1 MKNFLRIILVT
12 FIMLL
17 PTLSQ
22 AQHNSTQLVKDSV
35 ISVQQAEKII
45 QQQQSDQH
53 YLMVEGEDRID
64 RIIESVSI
72 FIVTILIVL
81 PILLSIVYFFRYLTK
96 KDVREKEFLMGLVDK
111 GAINNANNENLNSII
126 NAKREKSITAQ
137 NKFLVDAT
145 MLGIGFAVM
154 FSEFACGARID
165 KFTLLIAMIL
175 FFSGLLRLIVRTIFL
190 IIEMKKKKKRKNAD
204 NNSIEL
210 IEVKSNATQQEQQ

>member
-22 AQHNSTQLVKDSV
+22 AQHNITQLVKDSV

-45 QQQQSDQH
+45 QQQQADQH
-53 YLMVEGEDRID
+53 YLMVEEQHRID
-64 RIIESVSI
+64 HIIELGSI
-72 FIVTILIVL
+72 CIVIILIAL
-81 PILLSIVYFFRYLTK
+81 PILLSIVYFFRYLGK

-154 FSEFACGARID
+154 FSEITGGARIND
-165 KFTLLIAMIL
+165 FILFIAIIL

-190 IIEMKKKKKRKNAD
+190 IIEIKKKKRKNAE
-204 NNSIEL
+204 NNSIEV
-210 IEVKSNATQQEQQ
+210 IEVKNNETQQEQQ

>member
-1 MKNFLRIILVT
+1 MKNILRIILVT

-22 AQHNSTQLVKDSV
+22 AQHNITQLVKDSV
-35 ISVQQAEKII
+35 ITVQQAERII
-45 QQQQSDQH
+45 QQQQADQH

-81 PILLSIVYFFRYLTK
+81 PILLSIIYFFRYLGK

-154 FSEFACGARID
+154 FNGRID
-165 KFTLLIAMIL
+165 KFILLIAMIL

-190 IIEMKKKKKRKNAD
+190 IIEMKKKKRKNAE
-204 NNSIEL
+204 NNSIEV
-210 IEVKSNATQQEQQ
+210 IEVKSNDTQQEQQ

>member
-1 MKNFLRIILVT
+1 MKNILRIILVT

-22 AQHNSTQLVKDSV
+22 AQHNITQLVKDSV

-81 PILLSIVYFFRYLTK
+81 PILLSIIYFFRYLTK

-145 MLGIGFAVM
+145 MFGIGFAVM
-154 FSEFACGARID
+154 FSEFACGARINE
-165 KFTLLIAMIL
+165 FILLIAIIL

-190 IIEMKKKKKRKNAD
+190 IIEIKKKKRKNAE
-204 NNSIEL
+204 NNSIEV

>member
-1 MKNFLRIILVT
+1 MKNILRIILVT

-22 AQHNSTQLVKDSV
+22 AQHNITQLVKDSV
-35 ISVQQAEKII
+35 ITVQQAEKII
-45 QQQQSDQH
+45 QQQQADQH
-53 YLMVEGEDRID
+53 YLMVEGEKRID
-64 RIIESVSI
+64 N
-72 FIVTILIVL
+72 IVEFVCICIVIILIAL
-81 PILLSIVYFFRYLTK
+81 PIFLSIVYFFRYLGK

-111 GAINNANNENLNSII
+111 GGINNANNENLNSII

-154 FSEFACGARID
+154 FSEFTCDARIND
-165 KFTLLIAMIL
+165 FILLIAIIL

-190 IIEMKKKKKRKNAD
+190 IIEIKKKKRKNAD

-210 IEVKSNATQQEQQ
+210 IEVKSNDTQQEQQ

>member
-1 MKNFLRIILVT
+1 MKNILRIILVT

-22 AQHNSTQLVKDSV
+22 AQHNITQLVKDSV
-35 ISVQQAEKII
+35 ITVQQAEKII
-45 QQQQSDQH
+45 QQQQADQH

-111 GAINNANNENLNSII
+111 GAINNANNENLKSII

-154 FSEFACGARID
+154 FSENTNHVRID
-165 KFTLLIAMIL
+165 KFILLIAIIL

-190 IIEMKKKKKRKNAD
+190 IIEIKKKKRKNAD
-204 NNSIEL
+204 NNSIEV
-210 IEVKSNATQQEQQ
+210 IEVKSNETQQEQQ

>member
-1 MKNFLRIILVT
+1 
-12 FIMLL
+12 MLL

-22 AQHNSTQLVKDSV
+22 AQHNITQLVKDSV

-53 YLMVEGEDRID
+53 YLMVQEQHRID
-64 RIIESVSI
+64 DIIEFVSI
-72 FIVTILIVL
+72 CIVIILIAL
-81 PILLSIVYFFRYLTK
+81 PILLSIVYFFRYLGK

-154 FSEFACGARID
+154 FSGSRID
-165 KFTLLIAMIL
+165 KFILLIAMIL

-190 IIEMKKKKKRKNAD
+190 IIEIKKKKRKNAD

-210 IEVKSNATQQEQQ
+210 IEVKSNDTQQEQQ

>member
-22 AQHNSTQLVKDSV
+22 AQHNITQLVKDSV

-45 QQQQSDQH
+45 QQQQANQH
-53 YLMVEGEDRID
+53 YLMVEEQHRID
-64 RIIESVSI
+64 HIIELVSI
-72 FIVTILIVL
+72 CIVIILIAL
-81 PILLSIVYFFRYLTK
+81 PILLSIVYFFRYLGK

-111 GAINNANNENLNSII
+111 GAITDANNENLNSII

-154 FSEFACGARID
+154 FSGRID
-165 KFTLLIAMIL
+165 KFILLIAMIL

-190 IIEMKKKKKRKNAD
+190 IIEMKKKKRKNAE
-204 NNSIEL
+204 NNSIEV

>member
-17 PTLSQ
+17 PTLLQ
-22 AQHNSTQLVKDSV
+22 AQHNITQLVKDSV

-45 QQQQSDQH
+45 QQQQADQH
-53 YLMVEGEDRID
+53 YLMVEEQHRID
-64 RIIESVSI
+64 HIIELVSI
-72 FIVTILIVL
+72 CIVIILIAL
-81 PILLSIVYFFRYLTK
+81 PILLSIVYFFRYLGK

-154 FSEFACGARID
+154 FSEITGARIND
-165 KFTLLIAMIL
+165 FILLIAIIL

-190 IIEMKKKKKRKNAD
+190 IIEIKKKKRKNAD
-204 NNSIEL
+204 NNSIEV
-210 IEVKSNATQQEQQ
+210 IEVKSNETQQEQQ

>member
-22 AQHNSTQLVKDSV
+22 AQHNITQLVKDSV

-45 QQQQSDQH
+45 QQQQADQH
-53 YLMVEGEDRID
+53 YLMVEEQHRID
-64 RIIESVSI
+64 HIIELVSI
-72 FIVTILIVL
+72 CIVIILIAL
-81 PILLSIVYFFRYLTK
+81 PILLSIVYFFRYLGK

-111 GAINNANNENLNSII
+111 GAITDANNENLNSII

-154 FSEFACGARID
+154 FSEITGGARIND
-165 KFTLLIAMIL
+165 FILFIAIIL

-190 IIEMKKKKKRKNAD
+190 IIEIKKKKRKNAE
-204 NNSIEL
+204 NNSIEV
-210 IEVKSNATQQEQQ
+210 IEVKNNETQQEQQ

>member
-1 MKNFLRIILVT
+1 MT

-22 AQHNSTQLVKDSV
+22 AQHNITQLVKDSV
-35 ISVQQAEKII
+35 ISVQQAERII
-45 QQQQSDQH
+45 QQQQADQH
-53 YLMVEGEDRID
+53 YLMVQGEHRID
-64 RIIESVSI
+64 DITEFVSI
-72 FIVTILIVL
+72 CIVIILIAL
-81 PILLSIVYFFRYLTK
+81 PILLSIVYFFRYLGK

-111 GAINNANNENLNSII
+111 GAITDANNENLNSII

-165 KFTLLIAMIL
+165 KFTLLIAIIL

-190 IIEMKKKKKRKNAD
+190 IIEIKKKKRKNAD

-210 IEVKSNATQQEQQ
+210 IEVKSNDTQQEQQ

>member
-22 AQHNSTQLVKDSV
+22 AQHNITQLVKDSV

-45 QQQQSDQH
+45 QQQQADQH
-53 YLMVEGEDRID
+53 YLMVEEQHRID
-64 RIIESVSI
+64 HIIELASI
-72 FIVTILIVL
+72 CIVIILIAL
-81 PILLSIVYFFRYLTK
+81 PILLSIVYFFRYLGK

-154 FSEFACGARID
+154 FSEITGGARIND
-165 KFTLLIAMIL
+165 FILFIAIIL

-190 IIEMKKKKKRKNAD
+190 IIEIKKKKRKNAE
-204 NNSIEL
+204 NNSIEV
-210 IEVKSNATQQEQQ
+210 IEVKSNETQQEQQ

>member
-22 AQHNSTQLVKDSV
+22 AQHNITQLVKDSV

-45 QQQQSDQH
+45 QQQQTDQH
-53 YLMVEGEDRID
+53 YLMVEEQHRID
-64 RIIESVSI
+64 HIIELASI
-72 FIVTILIVL
+72 CIVIILIAL
-81 PILLSIVYFFRYLTK
+81 PILLSIVYFFRYLGK

-154 FSEFACGARID
+154 FSEITGGARID
-165 KFTLLIAMIL
+165 DFILFIAIIL

-190 IIEMKKKKKRKNAD
+190 IIEIKKKKRKNAD

-210 IEVKSNATQQEQQ
+210 IEVKSNETQQEQQ

>member
-22 AQHNSTQLVKDSV
+22 AQHNITQLVKDSV

-45 QQQQSDQH
+45 QQQQADQH
-53 YLMVEGEDRID
+53 YLMVEEQHRID
-64 RIIESVSI
+64 HIIELVSI
-72 FIVTILIVL
+72 CIVIILIAL
-81 PILLSIVYFFRYLTK
+81 PILLSIVYFFRYLGK

-154 FSEFACGARID
+154 FSEITGGARIND
-165 KFTLLIAMIL
+165 FILFIAIIL
-175 FFSGLLRLIVRTIFL
+175 FFSGLLSLIVRTIFL
-190 IIEMKKKKKRKNAD
+190 IIEIQKKKIKNAE
-204 NNSIEL
+204 NNSIEV
-210 IEVKSNATQQEQQ
+210 IEVKNNETQQEQQ

>member
-1 MKNFLRIILVT
+1 MKNILRIILVT

-22 AQHNSTQLVKDSV
+22 AQHNITQLVKDSV
-35 ISVQQAEKII
+35 ITVQQAERII
-45 QQQQSDQH
+45 QQQQADQH

-81 PILLSIVYFFRYLTK
+81 PILLSIIYFFRYLGK

-126 NAKREKSITAQ
+126 NAKREKSTTAQ

-154 FSEFACGARID
+154 FNGRID
-165 KFTLLIAMIL
+165 KFILLIAMIL

-190 IIEMKKKKKRKNAD
+190 IIEMKKKKRKNAE
-204 NNSIEL
+204 NNSIEV
-210 IEVKSNATQQEQQ
+210 IEVKSNDTQQEQQ

>member
-22 AQHNSTQLVKDSV
+22 AQHNITQLVKDSV

-45 QQQQSDQH
+45 QQQQTDQH
-53 YLMVEGEDRID
+53 YLMVEEQHRID
-64 RIIESVSI
+64 HIIELVSI
-72 FIVTILIVL
+72 CIVIILIAL
-81 PILLSIVYFFRYLTK
+81 PILLSIVYFFRYLGK

-154 FSEFACGARID
+154 FSEITGGARIND
-165 KFTLLIAMIL
+165 FILFIAIIL

-190 IIEMKKKKKRKNAD
+190 IIEIKKKKRKNAE
-204 NNSIEL
+204 NNSIEV
-210 IEVKSNATQQEQQ
+210 IEVKNNETQQEQQ

>member
-1 MKNFLRIILVT
+1 MKNILRIILVT

-22 AQHNSTQLVKDSV
+22 AQHNITQLVKDSV

-45 QQQQSDQH
+45 QQQQADQQ
-53 YLMVEGEDRID
+53 YLMVEGENRID

-72 FIVTILIVL
+72 FIVTILIIL

-190 IIEMKKKKKRKNAD
+190 IIEIKKKKRKNAD

-210 IEVKSNATQQEQQ
+210 IEVKSNDTQQEQQ

>member
-22 AQHNSTQLVKDSV
+22 AQHNITQLVKDSV

-45 QQQQSDQH
+45 QQQQADQH
-53 YLMVEGEDRID
+53 YLMVEEQHRIYH
-64 RIIESVSI
+64 IIELVSI
-72 FIVTILIVL
+72 CIVIILIAL
-81 PILLSIVYFFRYLTK
+81 PILLSIVYFFRYLGK

-154 FSEFACGARID
+154 FSEITGGARIND
-165 KFTLLIAMIL
+165 FILFIAIIL

-190 IIEMKKKKKRKNAD
+190 IIEIQKKKRKNAE
-204 NNSIEL
+204 NNSIEV
-210 IEVKSNATQQEQQ
+210 IEVKNNETQQEQQ

>member
-17 PTLSQ
+17 PTLLQ
-22 AQHNSTQLVKDSV
+22 AQHNITQLVKDSV

-45 QQQQSDQH
+45 QQQQADQH
-53 YLMVEGEDRID
+53 YLMVEEQHRID
-64 RIIESVSI
+64 HIIELVSI
-72 FIVTILIVL
+72 CIVIILIAL
-81 PILLSIVYFFRYLTK
+81 PILLSIVYFFRYLGK

-165 KFTLLIAMIL
+165 KFTLLIAIIL

-190 IIEMKKKKKRKNAD
+190 IIEIKKKKRKNAE
-204 NNSIEL
+204 NNSIEV
-210 IEVKSNATQQEQQ
+210 IEVKNNETQQEQQ

>member
-22 AQHNSTQLVKDSV
+22 AQHNITQLVKDSV

-45 QQQQSDQH
+45 QQQQSNQH
-53 YLMVEGEDRID
+53 YLMVEEQHRID
-64 RIIESVSI
+64 HIIELVSI
-72 FIVTILIVL
+72 CIVIILIAL
-81 PILLSIVYFFRYLTK
+81 PILLSIVYFFRYLGK

-154 FSEFACGARID
+154 FSGRID
-165 KFTLLIAMIL
+165 KFILLIAMIL

-190 IIEMKKKKKRKNAD
+190 IIEMKKKKRKNAE
-204 NNSIEL
+204 NNSIEV

>member
-22 AQHNSTQLVKDSV
+22 AQHNITQLVKDSV
-35 ISVQQAEKII
+35 ISVQQAERII
-45 QQQQSDQH
+45 QQEQADKH
-53 YLMVEGEDRID
+53 YLMVEGQDRID
-64 RIIESVSI
+64 DIIEFVYI
-72 FIVTILIVL
+72 CVVIILIAL
-81 PILLSIVYFFRYLTK
+81 PILLSIVYFFRYLGK
-96 KDVREKEFLMGLVDK
+96 KDIREKEFLMGLVDK
-111 GAINNANNENLNSII
+111 GGITDANNENLNSII

-154 FSEFACGARID
+154 FSEFACGARINE
-165 KFTLLIAMIL
+165 FILLIAIIL

-190 IIEMKKKKKRKNAD
+190 IIEMKKKKRKNAD

-210 IEVKSNATQQEQQ
+210 IEVKNNDTQQEQQ

>member
-22 AQHNSTQLVKDSV
+22 AQHNITQLVKDSV

-45 QQQQSDQH
+45 QQQQADQH
-53 YLMVEGEDRID
+53 YLMVEEQHRID
-64 RIIESVSI
+64 HIIELVSI
-72 FIVTILIVL
+72 CIVIILIAL
-81 PILLSIVYFFRYLTK
+81 PILLSIVYFFRYLGK

-154 FSEFACGARID
+154 FSEITGGARIND
-165 KFTLLIAMIL
+165 FILFIAIIL

-190 IIEMKKKKKRKNAD
+190 IIEIQKKKRKNAE
-204 NNSIEL
+204 NNSIEV
-210 IEVKSNATQQEQQ
+210 IEVKNNETQQEQQ

>member
-1 MKNFLRIILVT
+1 MKNILRIILVT

-22 AQHNSTQLVKDSV
+22 AQHNITQLVKDSV
-35 ISVQQAEKII
+35 ISVQQAERII
-45 QQQQSDQH
+45 QQEQADKH
-53 YLMVEGEDRID
+53 YLMVEGENRID

-81 PILLSIVYFFRYLTK
+81 PILLSIVYFFRYLGA

-111 GAINNANNENLNSII
+111 GAITDANNENLNSII
-126 NAKREKSITAQ
+126 NVKREKSITAQ

-154 FSEFACGARID
+154 FSKFACGARINE
-165 KFTLLIAMIL
+165 FILLIAIIL

-190 IIEMKKKKKRKNAD
+190 IIEIKKKKRKNAE
-204 NNSIEL
+204 NKSIEL

>member
-1 MKNFLRIILVT
+1 MKNILRIILVI

-22 AQHNSTQLVKDSV
+22 AQHNITQLVKDSV

-53 YLMVEGEDRID
+53 YLMVEGENRID

-81 PILLSIVYFFRYLTK
+81 PILLSIVYFFRYLGK

-154 FSEFACGARID
+154 FSGSRID
-165 KFTLLIAMIL
+165 KSILLIAMIL

-190 IIEMKKKKKRKNAD
+190 IIEMKKKKRKNAE
-204 NNSIEL
+204 NNSIEV
-210 IEVKSNATQQEQQ
+210 IEVKSNETQQEQQ

>member
-22 AQHNSTQLVKDSV
+22 AQHNIAQLVKDSV
-35 ISVQQAEKII
+35 ITVQQAENII
-45 QQQQSDQH
+45 QQQQADQH
-53 YLMVEGEDRID
+53 YLMVQGEHRID
-64 RIIESVSI
+64 DIIESVSI
-72 FIVTILIVL
+72 CIVIILIAL
-81 PILLSIVYFFRYLTK
+81 PILLSIVYFFRYLGK

-165 KFTLLIAMIL
+165 KFTLLIAIIL

-190 IIEMKKKKKRKNAD
+190 IIEIKKKKRKNAD
-204 NNSIEL
+204 NNSIEV
-210 IEVKSNATQQEQQ
+210 IEVKSNDTQQEQQ

>member
-1 MKNFLRIILVT
+1 MKNILRIILVT

-22 AQHNSTQLVKDSV
+22 AQHNITQLVKDSV
-35 ISVQQAEKII
+35 ISVQQAERII
-45 QQQQSDQH
+45 NQQQADQH
-53 YLMVEGEDRID
+53 YLMVQEQHRID
-64 RIIESVSI
+64 HIIELVCI
-72 FIVTILIVL
+72 CIVIILIAL
-81 PILLSIVYFFRYLTK
+81 PILLSIVYFFRYLGK

-154 FSEFACGARID
+154 FSGRID
-165 KFTLLIAMIL
+165 KFILLIAMIL

-190 IIEMKKKKKRKNAD
+190 IIEMKKKKIKNAD

-210 IEVKSNATQQEQQ
+210 IEVKSNETQQEQQ

>member
-1 MKNFLRIILVT
+1 MKNILRIILVT

-22 AQHNSTQLVKDSV
+22 AQHNITQLVKDSV
-35 ISVQQAEKII
+35 ITVQQAEKII
-45 QQQQSDQH
+45 QQQQADQH

-154 FSEFACGARID
+154 FNGRID
-165 KFTLLIAMIL
+165 KFILLIAMIL

-190 IIEMKKKKKRKNAD
+190 IIEMKKKKRKNAE
-204 NNSIEL
+204 NNSIEV
-210 IEVKSNATQQEQQ
+210 IEVKSNDTQQEQQ

>member
-1 MKNFLRIILVT
+1 MKNILRIILVT

-22 AQHNSTQLVKDSV
+22 AQHNITQLVKDSV
-35 ISVQQAEKII
+35 ITVQQAEKII

-81 PILLSIVYFFRYLTK
+81 PILLSIIYFFRYLTK

-154 FSEFACGARID
+154 FSENTNHVRID
-165 KFTLLIAMIL
+165 KFILLIAIIL

-190 IIEMKKKKKRKNAD
+190 IIEIKKKKRKNAE
-204 NNSIEL
+204 NNSIEV
-210 IEVKSNATQQEQQ
+210 IEVKSNETQQEQQ

>member
-12 FIMLL
+12 FIMLF

-22 AQHNSTQLVKDSV
+22 AQHNITQLVKDSV

-45 QQQQSDQH
+45 QQQQADQH
-53 YLMVEGEDRID
+53 YLMVEEQHRID
-64 RIIESVSI
+64 HIIELVSI
-72 FIVTILIVL
+72 CIVIILIAL
-81 PILLSIVYFFRYLTK
+81 PILLSIVYFFRYLGK

-111 GAINNANNENLNSII
+111 GAITDANNENLNSII

-154 FSEFACGARID
+154 FSEITGARIND
-165 KFTLLIAMIL
+165 FILLIAIIL

-190 IIEMKKKKKRKNAD
+190 IIEIKKKKRKNAD
-204 NNSIEL
+204 NNSIEV
-210 IEVKSNATQQEQQ
+210 IEVKSNETQQEQQ

>member
-1 MKNFLRIILVT
+1 MKNILRISLVT

-22 AQHNSTQLVKDSV
+22 AQHNIAQLVKDSV
-35 ISVQQAEKII
+35 ITVQQAENII
-45 QQQQSDQH
+45 HQQQADQH

-165 KFTLLIAMIL
+165 DFILLIAIIL

-190 IIEMKKKKKRKNAD
+190 IIEIKKKKRKNAE
-204 NNSIEL
+204 NNSIEV
-210 IEVKSNATQQEQQ
+210 IEVKSNDTQQEQQ

>member
-22 AQHNSTQLVKDSV
+22 AQHNITQLVKDSV

-45 QQQQSDQH
+45 QQQQTDQH
-53 YLMVEGEDRID
+53 YLMVQEQHRID
-64 RIIESVSI
+64 HIIELVCI
-72 FIVTILIVL
+72 CIVIILIAL
-81 PILLSIVYFFRYLTK
+81 PILLSIIYFFRYLGK

-154 FSEFACGARID
+154 FRGSRID
-165 KFTLLIAMIL
+165 KFILLIAMIL

-190 IIEMKKKKKRKNAD
+190 IIEMKKKKRKNAE
-204 NNSIEL
+204 NNSIEV
-210 IEVKSNATQQEQQ
+210 IEVKSNETQQEQQ

>member
-1 MKNFLRIILVT
+1 MKNILRIILVT

-22 AQHNSTQLVKDSV
+22 AQHNITQLVKDSV
-35 ISVQQAEKII
+35 ITVQQAEKII

-53 YLMVEGEDRID
+53 YLMVQGEDRID

-154 FSEFACGARID
+154 FNGRID
-165 KFTLLIAMIL
+165 KFILLIAMIL

-190 IIEMKKKKKRKNAD
+190 IIEMKKKKRKNAE
-204 NNSIEL
+204 NNSIEV
-210 IEVKSNATQQEQQ
+210 IEVKSNDTQQEQQ

>member
-12 FIMLL
+12 FIMLF

-22 AQHNSTQLVKDSV
+22 AQHNITQLVKDSV
-35 ISVQQAEKII
+35 ISVQQAEIII
-45 QQQQSDQH
+45 QQQQADQH
-53 YLMVEGEDRID
+53 YLMVEEQHRID
-64 RIIESVSI
+64 HIIELVSI
-72 FIVTILIVL
+72 CIVIILIAL
-81 PILLSIVYFFRYLTK
+81 PILLSIVYFFRYLGK

-154 FSEFACGARID
+154 FSEITGGARIND
-165 KFTLLIAMIL
+165 FILFIAIIL

-190 IIEMKKKKKRKNAD
+190 IIEIKK
-204 NNSIEL
+204 
-210 IEVKSNATQQEQQ
+210 